1 MSSSVERAQ
10 ALLNAHSCLRRSYY
24 SKISV
29 DVVRLMLDDVWAE
42 ALRVRSRVGCWRGL
56 ALVAASCDR
65 VGCGPPRVGGVSVSV
80 AASRCGAPFRRP
92 ADVSTCRVHLRRAT
106 HS

>member
-1 MSSSVERAQ
+1 MERAQ

-42 ALRVRSRVGCWRGL
+42 ALRVRQADDSCAVG
-56 ALVAASCDR
+56 V
-65 VGCGPPRVGGVSVSV
+65 V
-80 AASRCGAPFRRP
+80 
-92 ADVSTCRVHLRRAT
+92 
-106 HS
+106 